1 MKWKWILATLSSA
14 IVVWT
19 WVLSN
24 HQRAKT
30 RADKPVTQSVT
41 GSRTTGSN

>member
-1 MKWKWILATLSSA
+1 MKWKWILATLLSA

-30 RADKPVTQSVT
+30 RADKPVTQSVMVA
-41 GSRTTGSN
+41 TTGSN